1 MMSTAACQRSED
13 VMNTLRVVG
22 RSSLVVLLA
31 TVVPTVQANSQSPE
45 QKPSQPS
52 GQYEI
57 ALDRADSSKDVPA
70 HIAIVEG
77 AATIE
82 REGRVE
88 KAEENILLLAGDRLR
103 TERGRVEIL
112 FSDGSALDL
121 DHNTRLDLMSDS
133 LMRLLDGRVR
143 LSIAST
149 TSLLD
154 YRVDAAPGSV
164 SIKSAGDYRI
174 ALSFPQGGDQELDVT
189 VFRGSAELSNPLGLT
204 LVRAGTHAAVTART
218 APSLPYVVNSAAWDE
233 FDRWVETQR
242 DARYGVESAKYLPEE
257 VRSYGGAFDQY
268 GTWGYQPAYG
278 NVWYPTVPAGWY
290 PYSYGRWS
298 FAARFGWFWV
308 GFNHGWGWPTHHY
321 GRWGYGANRWYWI
334 PGRYWAPAWVS
345 WAYAPGY
352 VSWCPLGF
360 DNRPVVAFT
369 HVNVRPYGPWSA
381 WTVVPA
387 RSFGPTYPAPGRVV
401 AADSIAPT
409 TWAQFRQR
417 EIAPAAPAV
426 AVPRAEPLRAPTV
439 AYAVARGSQPGSTTG
454 RPSQPIATTGSRA
467 PSRIPGPRTD
477 TRSAGESRSN
487 LPLQSVPGTPQRV
500 IPNAS
505 TASAFQRLDPAE
517 RQALPRNYSPL
528 PRNYSPAPSTSPD
541 RASASRVPGPDVPR
555 VDPSQ
560 PDVER
565 AQPRG
570 QYSWPRRNDMPDPYN
585 FSPEPR
591 TFSRIP
597 RPASPDSRPAMPA
610 PDPSAGADRGP
621 FRSRSFEPRPAAPP
635 PSSGNAPRA
644 EPRSSAAPPSSAPE
658 RSNPPARTAP
668 PDGGG
673 RGQAVR
679 RGGG

>member
-1 MMSTAACQRSED
+1 
-13 VMNTLRVVG
+13 MNTLRVVG

-31 TVVPTVQANSQSPE
+31 AVVPTVQASSQAPD
-45 QKPSQPS
+45 QKPSQPP

-57 ALDRADSSKDVPA
+57 SLDSAGSSNDVPA

-133 LMRLLDGRVR
+133 LIRLLDGRVR
-143 LSIAST
+143 VSIMST
-149 TSLLD
+149 RSVLD

-164 SIKSAGDYRI
+164 AIKSAGDYRI

-218 APSLPYVVNSAAWDE
+218 APSVPYAVNSAAWDE

-278 NVWYPTVPAGWY
+278 YVWYPTVPVGWY

-298 FAARFGWFWV
+298 FGARYGWFWV
-308 GFNHGWGWPTHHY
+308 GFDRGWGWPTHHY

-334 PGRYWAPAWVS
+334 PGRNWSPAWVS

-360 DNRPVVAFT
+360 DNHAVVAFT

-387 RSFGPTYPAPGRVV
+387 RSFGPAYPAPGRVV
-401 AADSIAPT
+401 AANAIAPT
-409 TWAQFRQR
+409 TWGQFRQR
-417 EIAPAAPAV
+417 DTAPAAPAV

-439 AYAVARGSQPGSTTG
+439 AYAVARGTRPGSG
-454 RPSQPIATTGSRA
+454 SPSPIGAAGSRA
-467 PSRIPGPRTD
+467 PSRIPATGTNMFAAGASGSNLQVPS
-477 TRSAGESRSN
+477 RSAS
-487 LPLQSVPGTPQRV
+487 PQRM
-500 IPNAS
+500 IPNVSAPSS
-505 TASAFQRLDPAE
+505 TFQRADPAQQ
-517 RQALPRNYSPL
+517 QALPRNYSPL
-528 PRNYSPAPSTSPD
+528 PRNYSPAPPASAG
-541 RASASRVPGPDVPR
+541 RGSASRIPGQDVQR
-555 VDPSQ
+555 ADPPQ

-570 QYSWPRRNDMPDPYN
+570 QYSWPRRNDMSEPYN

-591 TFSRIP
+591 AFSRIP
-597 RPASPDSRPAMPA
+597 RPASPDSRPAMPV
-610 PDPSAGADRGP
+610 PDASAGADRGP
-621 FRSRSFEPRPAAPP
+621 VRSRSIEPFRPAAPPP

-644 EPRSSAAPPSSAPE
+644 EPRSSAPPPSNAPE
-658 RSNPPARTAP
+658 RSTPPARTAP

-673 RGQAVR
+673 RGQAGR